1 MNKLVIYGAKKLYG
15 EQTVQG
21 SKNAC
26 LPIIIA
32 TILTKGENILN
43 RCPVLNDTV
52 NTCKILTMLGCSTK
66 REKDKLI
73 INTKNLYGNEISKH
87 LMNKMRSSI
96 IFLGAILARCKE
108 AIVYFPGGCDI
119 GSRPINLH
127 IFALKKM
134 GIKIKKNGDRL
145 HCKVKE
151 ANIKGAKIYLSFPS
165 VGATENIILAAVT
178 ADGETTIQNAAI
190 EPEIED
196 LCCYLNRCGAKINIC
211 KNFKKTIIIKG
222 VKSLNPCEYTIMPDR
237 IVAATVFAAVAAA
250 KGEVLLKSI
259 NPKYLTHVT
268 NILTEMGCYVKNY
281 DENKIYLKS
290 NGNLTAVAKIKTMP
304 HPGFPTDLQP
314 IMMALSCVAKGTTI
328 FVETIFENR
337 FRHVPELAKFG
348 ATIKVKNKVAAVK
361 GTSKLYAANVYA
373 TDLRGGAALIVAA
386 IAAEGIS
393 KIYNLKYIDRGYEKV
408 QDQFFKLGAQIFR
421 KWFIKI
427 N

>member
-151 ANIKGAKIYLSFPS
+151 SNIKGAKIYLSFPS

-211 KNFKKTIIIKG
+211 KNFKKTIKDYGVNEEDFLKTLDEMSEAAFDDQCTGANPRYPLISDIKD
-222 VKSLNPCEYTIMPDR
+222 L
-237 IVAATVFAAVAAA
+237 
-250 KGEVLLKSI
+250 
-259 NPKYLTHVT
+259 
-268 NILTEMGCYVKNY
+268 
-281 DENKIYLKS
+281 YLKVYY
-290 NGNLTAVAKIKTMP
+290 G
-304 HPGFPTDLQP
+304 G
-314 IMMALSCVAKGTTI
+314 
-328 FVETIFENR
+328 EN
-337 FRHVPELAKFG
+337 
-348 ATIKVKNKVAAVK
+348 
-361 GTSKLYAANVYA
+361 
-373 TDLRGGAALIVAA
+373 
-386 IAAEGIS
+386 
-393 KIYNLKYIDRGYEKV
+393 
-408 QDQFFKLGAQIFR
+408 
-421 KWFIKI
+421 
-427 N
+427 